1 MSNSTA
7 HAAKMVRKSERRA
20 KWHRERQSSPL
31 SILSAATNR
40 HTGKPHQHKAE
51 IARRLRQQGA
61 GA

>member
-1 MSNSTA
+1 MEA
-7 HAAKMVRKSERRA
+7 HADKMARKAKRRDR
-20 KWHRERQSSPL
+20 WHADRQAHPL
-31 SILSAATNR
+31 HILSAATNR